1 VTAKVLARTVQQLM
15 MMMMMVMVVLVVDYF
30 KYY

>member
-1 VTAKVLARTVQQLM
+1 VVAKVLARTVEQLM
-15 MMMMMVMVVLVVDYF
+15 MMMMMMVLVVDYF